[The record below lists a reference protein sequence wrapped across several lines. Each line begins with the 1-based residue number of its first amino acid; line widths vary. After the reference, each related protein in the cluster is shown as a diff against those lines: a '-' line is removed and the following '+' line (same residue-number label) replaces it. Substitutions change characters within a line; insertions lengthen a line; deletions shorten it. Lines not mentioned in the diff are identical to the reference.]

1 MLTQTIRKHAVALLS
16 LPVLLALPACY
27 MEVNDKADDEEKETR
42 ITHPD
47 NAPFG
52 LDARAE
58 ACSAA
63 DKKDE
68 LNLDCYQKDDYRWRT
83 SCKASGCQEIKVF
96 VHYMLTEDIGGK
108 RVVHVEAFDNEH
120 FQGAPVS
127 TVRISNFEAKRG
139 EWRDGQ
145 LFVEPGEYYVR
156 AYLTTEDDD
165 VEPYVLGDM
174 RLIGQE
180 PVGVFGASSGA
191 EMIRVEPKSQ
201 SKTPAPVHVYLD
213 KLFKKPGSEPDTNAH
228 LRINL
233 QVAEGQT
240 APDGRQVKVELR
252 KGSDLAEAPSHSFEI
267 ATELLLV
274 QGRPG
279 KTEFVSPSLPEGN
292 YVVFVYLDAN
302 GNDLYDAEEMAEL
315 YKVNQQP
322 AAIAIRKDRTETV
335 NMTLSAPSAQTNN

>member
-1 MLTQTIRKHAVALLS
+1 MFTQLRKRSLALLS
-16 LPVLLALPACY
+16 PLVLVGLTACY
-27 MEVNDKADDEEKETR
+27 MEVNDSEDDDKKETR

-47 NAPFG
+47 GAPSG

-68 LNLDCYQKDDYRWRT
+68 SNLDCYQKDDYTWRT
-83 SCKASGCQEIKVF
+83 SCKSSGCQEIKVF
-96 VHYMLTEDIGGK
+96 AHYMLTEDIGGK

-120 FQGAPVS
+120 FQGAPAS
-127 TVRISNFEAKRG
+127 TVRIANFDAKRG

-145 LFVEPGEYYVR
+145 LFVQPGEYYVR
-156 AYLTTEDDD
+156 AYLTTDDD
-165 VEPYVLGDM
+165 NVTPYVLGNM
-174 RLIGQE
+174 QLVGQE
-180 PVGVFGASSGA
+180 PVGIFGASSSA
-191 EMIRVEPKSQ
+191 EMIRVGPKSQ
-201 SKTPAPVHVYLD
+201 SKNPEPVHVYLD
-213 KLFKKPGSEPDTNAH
+213 KLFKKPGSLPDTNAH

-233 QVAEGQT
+233 AMADGQI

-252 KGSDLAEAPSHSFEI
+252 KGSDLAEAPSHTFEI

-292 YVVFVYLDAN
+292 FIVFVYLDAN
-302 GNDLYDAEEMAEL
+302 GNDLFDAEEMSEL
-315 YKVNQQP
+315 YEVNQQP
-322 AAIAIRKDRTETV
+322 AAVAIRKDRTETV
-335 NMTLSAPSAQTNN
+335 GMVLAAPSAATN

>member
-1 MLTQTIRKHAVALLS
+1 MLANFKSHALALLVP
-16 LPVLLALPACY
+16 LTLTTLTACY
-27 MEVNDKADDEEKETR
+27 MEVHDGDEDAKKETR

-47 NAPFG
+47 GAPSG

-63 DKKDE
+63 DRKDE
-68 LNLDCYQKDDYRWRT
+68 SNLDCYQKDDYTWRT
-83 SCKASGCQEIKVF
+83 SCKSGACQEIKVF
-96 VHYMLTEDIGGK
+96 VHYMLTEDIGGT

-127 TVRISNFEAKRG
+127 TVRIANFEAKRG

-145 LFVEPGEYYVR
+145 LFVAPGEYYVR
-156 AYLTTEDDD
+156 AYLTTNDDE
-165 VEPYVLGDM
+165 VTPYVLGNM
-174 RLIGQE
+174 QLVGQE

-191 EMIRVEPKSQ
+191 EMIRVQPKAQ
-201 SKTPAPVHVYLD
+201 NKNPDPVHVYLD
-213 KLFKKPGSEPDTNAH
+213 KLFKKPGSEPETNAH

-233 QVAEGQT
+233 AMADGQT

-252 KGSDLAEAPSHSFEI
+252 KSADLAEAPSARFEI

-274 QGRPG
+274 TGRPG
-279 KTEFVSPSLPEGN
+279 KTEFVSPSLAEGN

-302 GNDLYDAEEMAEL
+302 GNDLFDADEMSL
-315 YKVNQQP
+315 MYQVNQQP
-322 AAIAIRKDRTETV
+322 FAVAIRKDRTETIGMV
-335 NMTLSAPSAQTNN
+335 LAAPQPATH